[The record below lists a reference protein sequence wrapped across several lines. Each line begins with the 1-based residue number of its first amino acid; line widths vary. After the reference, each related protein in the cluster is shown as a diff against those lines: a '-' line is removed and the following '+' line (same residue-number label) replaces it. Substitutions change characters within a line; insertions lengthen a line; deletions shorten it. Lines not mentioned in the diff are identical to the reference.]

1 MSANIL
7 VVDDGRAIRALICQ
21 VVENLGYKAIPA
33 ESGEEALGLFVEN
46 DIDLVVLDVEMPGI
60 DGFETC
66 RVLRTLDPS
75 TWFPVIYLSGTNSDE
90 YVVKGL
96 DAGGDA
102 YITKPV
108 NPRVLES
115 IIKAMG
121 RIADM
126 KKALREANKEL
137 EKLAHY
143 DGLTQ
148 ILNRRGFDEALER
161 YWKQSQRDDSDISL
175 ILIDVD
181 HFKLYNDHYGHMQGD
196 DCLKEVAKAL
206 EGALLRPIDLAARY
220 GGEEFAVVLPKTNT
234 EGAENVA
241 QRLLDA
247 VADLKIPHEK
257 SSTTSLVSVSM
268 GIATT
273 QGARDITTLINNA
286 DEALYKSKQNGR
298 NQFNTWNQKD

>member
-21 VVENLGYKAIPA
+21 VVENLGYTAIPA

-161 YWKQSQRDDSDISL
+161 YWKQSQRDDSDIAL

-268 GIATT
+268 GIATN